1 MIGFALMI
9 VAGIVVAAAA
19 RARLRVQWRW
29 LGIGAAL
36 WLAVLVFKATVL
48 PVLEPYVWRAME
60 IHFSRRMYLVVG
72 AAFGGLTSGGM
83 EVLVTLAAGLYWR
96 HWSASA
102 ARAVAIGIG
111 AGTGEA
117 IILGALGM
125 VAELWS
131 VVRGVP
137 LHGSTLLMAMWF
149 PAIRLVSIPGHV
161 VVRAMTLYAIATRRW
176 HWFWLA
182 LGFFTI
188 NDAVFTLIAMID
200 GGQRTGSGT
209 VLLTQLGFAAASLPL
224 IFQVWRRWPMS
235 TTDATQE
242 RRVGGIT
249 THCDGPA
256 AANGPFVS

>member
-9 VAGIVVAAAA
+9 LEGIVVAAAA

-36 WLAVLVFKATVL
+36 WLVVLVFKVTVL
-48 PVLEPYVWRAME
+48 PVLEPPIWRAME
-60 IHFSRRMYLVVG
+60 IHFSRRVYLVVG

-83 EVLVTLAAGLYWR
+83 EVLVTVAAGLCWR

-102 ARAVAIGIG
+102 RRAVAIGIG

-117 IILGALGM
+117 VILGALGM
-125 VAELWS
+125 VTELWS
-131 VVRGVP
+131 VLRGVP
-137 LHGSTLLMAMWF
+137 LPGSTLLMALWF

-161 VVRAMTLYAIATRRW
+161 AVRAMTLYAIATRRW
-176 HWFWLA
+176 HWFWVA

-188 NDAVFTLIAMID
+188 NDALFTLIAMTD
-200 GGQRTGSGT
+200 PGQRTGSGT

-224 IFQVWRRWPMS
+224 IFHIWQRWPES
-235 TTDATQE
+235 TTDAIEE

-249 THCDGPA
+249 THCNGPA
-256 AANGPFVS
+256 GGNGPCVS